1 MISCTWLEFI
11 FVIRVVCQI
20 RVCILVLDLGIS
32 VFRIKF
38 TLLSIVIDVVGVV
51 VGVILV
57 AIARFLNDSLNY
69 AAFFVIVVLALNVKI
84 DLNGSRGGSSSC
96 WSLLAGARVL
106 EGWLLRRAL
115 RIEAI

>member
-1 MISCTWLEFI
+1 MISCTWLEFV

-20 RVCILVLDLGIS
+20 RVLIVILDLGIS

-69 AAFFVIVVLALNVKI
+69 AAFFVITALAPNVKI
-84 DLNGSRGGSSSC
+84 DLYGSRGWSS
-96 WSLLAGARVL
+96 WRLLAGARVL